1 MSANAIMYH
10 TADGGE
16 LDITAGVVATD
27 GGLSTAVYLSLFN
40 GSARWWGGG
49 YSCETLALLRTGAPT
64 SSALRAIE
72 GAAQRDLAWLVSDGY
87 ARVVT
92 VAEREGKP
100 VELLVVPASDPFG
113 AMCQAAATLK
123 ASRLVTGISA
133 RMVSDELA
141 RRIGLAWEQLNL

>member
-1 MSANAIMYH
+1 MSANAILYH

-92 VAEREGKP
+92 VAASMPRRG
-100 VELLVVPASDPFG
+100 ELALSVTVNGDE
-113 AMCQAAATLK
+113 TLK
-123 ASRLVTGISA
+123 YS
-133 RMVSDELA
+133 VSWGA
-141 RRIGLAWEQLNL
+141 T